1 MRSHSARTRF
11 LPVIV
16 VLSALALGGCA
27 SSPGGAGAGSPTASS
42 TPTVSEPP
50 STPVV
55 ETTLSDDIDGTKVT
69 PLAIVTDFP
78 APAGSTAGIH
88 PVLIKVKLEAGDVYG
103 GSVHPSVASITRRN
117 GNLDYITLGLG
128 NPKDLVTAMSAAGY
142 TPLQAVPAG
151 KTQTGWI
158 GAWLSD
164 EVTEYDLVYNRNEG
178 KVIGGSKN
186 GETVPASRSIT
197 PLTPR

>member
-1 MRSHSARTRF
+1 MRSSSIRISLAG
-11 LPVIV
+11 IV
-16 VLSALALGGCA
+16 AISALVLGGCA
-27 SSPGGAGAGSPTASS
+27 SSSTGAGAESPSASS
-42 TPTVSEPP
+42 TPTASEPP
-50 STPVV
+50 SNPVV
-55 ETTLSDDIDGTKVT
+55 ETILEDKVDGTKIT

-78 APAGSTAGIH
+78 SPDTSKTGVH
-88 PVLIKVKLEAGDVYG
+88 PVLIRVKLEAGDVYG
-103 GSVHPSVASITRRN
+103 GSVHPSVASITRRD
-117 GNLDYITLGLG
+117 GNLDYISLGLG

-142 TPLQAVPAG
+142 APLQAVPAG

-164 EVTEYDLVYNRNEG
+164 DVTEYDLVYNRNEG

-197 PLTPR
+197 PLTAR

>member
-1 MRSHSARTRF
+1 MRTAPTRTK
-11 LPVIV
+11 LAVI
-16 VLSALALGGCA
+16 LAIAALAVGGC
-27 SSPGGAGAGSPTASS
+27 SSSLTGAGAETPSASS

-55 ETTLSDDIDGTKVT
+55 ETTLVDEIDGTKVT
-69 PLAIVTDFP
+69 PLAMVTDFP
-78 APAGSTAGIH
+78 APAGSTAGLR

-103 GSVHPSVASITRRN
+103 GSVHPSVASITRRD

-128 NPKDLVTAMSAAGY
+128 NPKELVTAMTAAGY

-151 KTQTGWI
+151 KTQVGWI

-164 EVTEYDLVYNRNEG
+164 DVTEYDLVYNRNEG

-197 PLTPR
+197 QLTAK

>member
-1 MRSHSARTRF
+1 MRSHSAGT
-11 LPVIV
+11 LLVPVIAV
-16 VLSALALGGCA
+16 TAALALGGC
-27 SSPGGAGAGSPTASS
+27 STSPGGAGAGPASVS
-42 TPTVSEPP
+42 ATPTVSEPP

-55 ETTLSDDIDGTKVT
+55 ETTLVDEIDGTKVT

-78 APAGSTAGIH
+78 APEGSGAGNH
-88 PVLIKVKLEAGDVYG
+88 PVLIKVRLEAGDVYG

-117 GNLDYITLGLG
+117 GNLDYISLGLG
-128 NPKDLVTAMSAAGY
+128 NPKELVTAMSAAGY

-151 KTQTGWI
+151 STQTGWI
-158 GAWLSD
+158 GAWLSAD
-164 EVTEYDLVYNRNEG
+164 VTEYDLVYNRNEG
-178 KVIGGSKN
+178 KVIGGSRN

>member
-1 MRSHSARTRF
+1 MRSTSTRTT
-11 LPVIV
+11 LAAI
-16 VLSALALGGCA
+16 LATTALALGGCA
-27 SSPGGAGAGSPTASS
+27 SSSVGTESPSASS

-50 STPVV
+50 SAPVI
-55 ETTLSDDIDGTKVT
+55 ETTLVDEIDGTKVT

-78 APAGSTAGIH
+78 SPDESKTGLH

-103 GSVHPSVASITRRN
+103 GSVHPSVASITRRD
-117 GNLDYITLGLG
+117 GNLDYISLGMG
-128 NPKDLVTAMSAAGY
+128 NPKDLATAMSAAGY
-142 TPLQAVPAG
+142 APLQAVPAG

-164 EVTEYDLVYNRNEG
+164 DVTEYDLVYNRNEG

-197 PLTPR
+197 PLITN

>member
-1 MRSHSARTRF
+1 MRSTSTRTS
-11 LPVIV
+11 LAA
-16 VLSALALGGCA
+16 VLAISALALGGCA
-27 SSPGGAGAGSPTASS
+27 SVSTGAGAASPSASS

-55 ETTLSDDIDGTKVT
+55 ETTLEDEIDGTRVT

-78 APAGSTAGIH
+78 APEGSTAGLH
-88 PVLIKVKLEAGDVYG
+88 PVLIKVELEAGDVYG
-103 GSVHPSVASITRRN
+103 GSVHPSVASITRRD
-117 GNLDYITLGLG
+117 GNLDYITLGMG
-128 NPKDLVTAMSAAGY
+128 NPKELVTAMTAAGY

-151 KTQTGWI
+151 ESQTGWI

-164 EVTEYDLVYNRNEG
+164 DVSEYDLVYNRNEG

-186 GETVPASRSIT
+186 GETVAASRSIT
-197 PLTPR
+197 PLTAK